1 MADVIVVGDGPG
13 GLSAALYLAKN
24 EMDVVVFGQDKT
36 PMHKAMLYNY
46 LGIKEM
52 TGPQFQKVAREQVA
66 GFGATII
73 DAEVTGGEK
82 TGAGFAVTTSDGAR
96 HEASYVIVATG
107 AKVQLVD
114 DLGPEM
120 DGDEMKADRDGR
132 TSVSGLYAVGW
143 SARRDKIQAIISA
156 GEGAAAALDI
166 LSAKEGKDVHDFD
179 VLGD

>member
-1 MADVIVVGDGPG
+1 MANAIVVGDGPG

-24 EMDVVVFGQDKT
+24 DMEVTVFGQDKT

-46 LGIKEM
+46 LGIKEIS
-52 TGPQFQKVAREQVA
+52 GPDFQKLCREQVT
-66 GFGATII
+66 GFGAKVV

-82 TGAGFAVTTSDGAR
+82 TGNGFKVTTADGGS
-96 HEASYVIVATG
+96 HEATYLIIATG

-132 TSVSGLYAVGW
+132 TSVKGLYAVGW
-143 SARRDKIQAIISA
+143 TARRDKIQAIISA

-166 LSAKEGKDVHDFD
+166 LSAEAGKDLHDFD
-179 VLGD
+179 VLE